1 MLFGVGVSSI
11 FGLPFSVASVVLSVN
26 HVRALKD
33 KHLDEDLAGFST
45 TIKYVIHYF
54 SSLKW
59 RNITTFGLGFNLTS
73 FSRELLI
80 RTLCNESDC
89 ISCCL
94 LEICGGNEFMISC
107 SHFQGTKIDVT
118 VGLYFD
124 RSYSNYATSVELCT
138 GVCVVWYFNIGS
150 MQDVSW
156 CTGNVSSTFNL

>member
-1 MLFGVGVSSI
+1 
-11 FGLPFSVASVVLSVN
+11 
-26 HVRALKD
+26 
-33 KHLDEDLAGFST
+33 
-45 TIKYVIHYF
+45 
-54 SSLKW
+54 
-59 RNITTFGLGFNLTS
+59 
-73 FSRELLI
+73 
-80 RTLCNESDC
+80 
-89 ISCCL
+89 
-94 LEICGGNEFMISC
+94 MISC